1 MKTCHHAP
9 AVGIGAIAHP
19 ASEEERRRL
28 PPPPG
33 PKGRLRNVYPR
44 LFAFPEFIHRLQ
56 REYGDIVLFRLPW
69 EDVCIV
75 SDPVLAA
82 DVLAQEGGLFV
93 QGMPAVEMPRLPNR
107 GLQALDG
114 EAYRWRRAILGP
126 PFSDAGMDAH
136 EDMLVERVL
145 SLQKGWRPGDEI
157 EMTGKLMELTGA
169 IAIGMIF
176 GRDLNPDLGI
186 AGEVRRAVKYD
197 LIVNFLPFSRLL
209 RKLPL
214 RAMRDVESVFRRFDS
229 MVEAAVERSRD
240 PSFEGRDLITCMVRG
255 RGGNGEERSYTPPE
269 IRDELYMML
278 GGAVGPPATSLCW
291 CLRHVADNP
300 RARERL
306 EAEADEVLGGRPIA
320 PLDHKRLPY
329 AAAVVKETLR
339 LSPPAFVIDKR
350 ATEDCVVGGYLI
362 PKGTRVYPSSGMA
375 HRKERHFERPL
386 EFLPE
391 RWLQPSA
398 ADLPGHAYFPYGH
411 GFRICL
417 GIEYA
422 NRVMAYVLASVAQ
435 RWRLEPV
442 SNRPARPEYS
452 IAGPYRIKGGLRMR
466 MTPRT

>member
-1 MKTCHHAP
+1 MKACPHAP
-9 AVGIGAIAHP
+9 AAGVGSIARP
-19 ASEEERRRL
+19 ASEDERRRL

-56 REYGDIVLFRLPW
+56 REYGDVVLIRLPW

-107 GLQALDG
+107 GVQALHG
-114 EAYRWRRAILGP
+114 EAHRWRRAILEA
-126 PFSDAGMDAH
+126 PFSDAGRDVH

-145 SLQKGWRPGDEI
+145 ALQKGWRAGDEM
-157 EMTGKLMELTGA
+157 EMTDELMALTGA
-169 IAIGMIF
+169 ITVSMIF
-176 GRDLNPDLGI
+176 GRDLNPDPGI
-186 AGEVRRAVKYD
+186 VADARRALKYD
-197 LIVNFLPFSRLL
+197 LTVNFLPFSRLL

-214 RAMRDVESVFRRFDS
+214 RAMRDIESVFRRFDGL
-229 MVEAAVERSRD
+229 VEAAVERSRD
-240 PSFEGRDLITCMVRG
+240 PSFEGRDLVTGMVRG
-255 RGGNGEERSYTPPE
+255 RGGNGERPYTPPE

-278 GGAVGPPATSLCW
+278 SGAVGPPATTLCW
-291 CLRHVADNP
+291 SLTHLADNP

-320 PLDHKRLPY
+320 PFDHKRLPY

-350 ATEDCVVGGYLI
+350 ATEDCVLGGYLI

-375 HRKERHFERPL
+375 HRKEEHFERPF

-391 RWLQPSA
+391 RWLHPSA

-411 GFRICL
+411 GFRVCL
-417 GIEYA
+417 GVEHA
-422 NRVMAYVLASVAQ
+422 NRVMAYVLTSVAQ
-435 RWRLEPV
+435 RWRLDPV
-442 SNRPARPEYS
+442 SNGPIRSEFP
-452 IAGPYRIKGGLRMR
+452 IAGPYRIRGGLRMR
-466 MTPRT
+466 VTPRT